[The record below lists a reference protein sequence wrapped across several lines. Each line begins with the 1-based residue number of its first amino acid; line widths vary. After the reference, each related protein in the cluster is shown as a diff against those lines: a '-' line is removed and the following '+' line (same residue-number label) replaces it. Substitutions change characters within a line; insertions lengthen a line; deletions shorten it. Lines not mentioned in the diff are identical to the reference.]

1 MAHRIV
7 SVDEGSVAEAL
18 GIEPGDELFSING
31 ECVIDLLDYQA
42 LSCESR
48 VRMCVRRSAEEVE
61 YEFEKDEYEPIGLN
75 FERPLMSGTR
85 LCCNDCL
92 FCFVD
97 QLPGHARES
106 LRVKDD
112 DWRLSLM
119 TGSYVTLTNLSDRE
133 LDRIVKRRASPL
145 YISVHATDPEL
156 RARMLGTERAKRLM
170 GQLKK
175 LADGGI
181 DFHAQAV
188 LCPGINDGAA
198 LEETISTL
206 AGFFPRARSLALVPV
221 GLTGHRE
228 GLHPLRKYARD
239 EARGVLEIAAK
250 WREKLLRGT
259 GTRFVFPSDEL
270 YLTAELPIP
279 PDAEYEDYAQVD
291 DGVGLLR
298 LLETEFSEAW
308 SELPASARQ
317 PGGKKKLGIA
327 CGTSAGRF
335 LREMI
340 ESHPVSGA
348 DVKVYPI
355 KNGFFG
361 EEVTVSGLLTGG
373 DLIRGLHGLDREIF
387 LITACMLRDGDN
399 LFLDDSTLGDVE
411 RALQKPVVPVG
422 RRGDELL
429 NAIMEAVAWQ
439 SR

>member
-42 LSCESR
+42 LSAESR
-48 VRMCVRRSAEEVE
+48 VRMCVRRGAEETE
-61 YEFEKDEYEPIGLN
+61 YAFEKDEYEPIGLN
-75 FERPLMSGTR
+75 FEKPLMSGTR

-97 QLPGHARES
+97 QLPSHARES

-133 LDRIVKRRASPL
+133 IDRIVRRRASPL
-145 YISVHATDPEL
+145 YVSVHATDPQL
-156 RARMLGTERAKRLM
+156 RSHLLGTERARRLT
-170 GQLKK
+170 GQLRK

-181 DFHAQAV
+181 EFHAQAV
-188 LCPGINDGAA
+188 LCPGVNDGAA
-198 LEETISTL
+198 LEETIATL
-206 AGFFPRARSLALVPV
+206 AGFFPSARSLALVPV

-228 GLHPLRKYARD
+228 GLYPLRKYTRD
-239 EARGVLEIAAK
+239 EAGKVLETAAK
-250 WREKLLRGT
+250 WREKLLRET
-259 GTRFVFPSDEL
+259 GTRFVFPSDEF
-270 YLTAELPIP
+270 YLAAETPIP
-279 PDAEYEDYAQVD
+279 SDAEYEDYAQID

-308 SELPASARQ
+308 NELPESARQ
-317 PGGKKKLGIA
+317 PGGKKKMGIA
-327 CGTSAGRF
+327 CGASAGAF
-335 LREMI
+335 LRDLI
-340 ESHPVSGA
+340 EKHPVTGA
-348 DVKVYPI
+348 DVRVYPL

-387 LITACMLRDGDN
+387 LITACMLREGDN
-399 LFLDDSTLGDVE
+399 LFLDDMTLGEVIS
-411 RALQKPVVPVG
+411 ALGRPVVPAG

-429 NAIMEAVAWQ
+429 DAIVEAVEWQ